1 MGTGDR
7 EALGQFLT
15 QYGPLIRR
23 RVRGKLR
30 ASMRRLFDSQD
41 ILSTLSRRLDSYV
54 RDGKFQARSEEEF
67 WSMVFTVAH
76 NSVAEKARI
85 VESLRVKE
93 GEDSVFAGW
102 MLGRM
107 RTPESPPA
115 EEAGPSLEFDDV
127 LAMLKSEQDRTIT
140 RLWATGSNLAQI
152 AAHLGVGESLV
163 RQRWH
168 RIREVVRTEV
178 EGASP

>member
-7 EALGQFLT
+7 EALAQFLT

-54 RDGKFQARSEEEF
+54 RDGKFQARTEEEF
-67 WSMVFTVAH
+67 WAMVFTVAH
-76 NSVAEKARI
+76 NSVVEKARI
-85 VESLRVKE
+85 VEALRVKE
-93 GEDSVFAGW
+93 GEDSVFAAW
-102 MLGRM
+102 MLSRM
-107 RTPESPPA
+107 RDPDSQAADGSERT
-115 EEAGPSLEFDDV
+115 LELEDV
-127 LAMLKSEQDRTIT
+127 LAMLKTEQDRTIT

-152 AAHLGVGESLV
+152 AAHLGVGEPTV

-168 RIREVVRTEV
+168 RIREIVRTEV